1 MKKIILTT
9 ATLALLAF
17 GSQANAQE
25 NSQSSE
31 DRPAIC
37 GYQSPG
43 AEWDQ
48 WFNEK
53 VEAFKASRASMV
65 NYTIPVIIHVIHAGE
80 AVGTFPNLSNA
91 QLVSQINVLNDDF
104 AGAGLNVGNVPA
116 VWKDLVA
123 NTGVSFCLARKD
135 PKGNVLAEPG
145 IERIL
150 FSSVN
155 ITDPKKVANSTN
167 NATFL
172 TYVDTKMKPATIWDP
187 SKYLNIWVS
196 ERPVG
201 GTGLGVANA
210 PSGTGLNGLGNVTV
224 GTATTDGLWCW
235 GQCFGTTGTLA
246 TGYDKGRVSS
256 HEIGHYLGLRHTW
269 ADASCG
275 DDFCADTPPT
285 QQANFNCP
293 TFPTNKG
300 TCTGNSTNGEMT
312 MNIMDYTNDP
322 CKYMF
327 TKDQATRIQTAMA
340 NGTYRKTLGTHGL
353 CESPLSV
360 DQLNTAAL
368 DLIISPNPTSGNVDL
383 TFRAF
388 EAADVKIEINNLLGQ
403 IIATEFVKNPTGI
416 IHQTV
421 DLSNQNAGIYFVTIK
436 YGSDR
441 IVKKLVKQ

>member
-1 MKKIILTT
+1 M
-9 ATLALLAF
+9 
-17 GSQANAQE
+17 NAQN
-25 NSQSSE
+25 NSQDTE
-31 DRPAIC
+31 QDRPALC

-43 AEWDQ
+43 AEYDQ

-53 VEAFKASRASMV
+53 VEEFKTSRTSMV

-91 QLVSQINVLNDDF
+91 QLVSQIKVLNDDF
-104 AGAGLNVGNVPA
+104 AGKGLNVGNIPA
-116 VWKDLVA
+116 AWKDLVA
-123 NTGVSFCLARKD
+123 NTGISFCLARKD
-135 PKGNVLAEPG
+135 PKGNILAEPG
-145 IERIL
+145 IDRVL
-150 FSSVN
+150 FSAVS
-155 ITDPKKVANSTN
+155 ITDPKKVSNSTN

-172 TYVDTKMKPATIWDP
+172 NYVDTKMKPATIWDP
-187 SKYLNIWVS
+187 AKYLNIWVS
-196 ERPVG
+196 DRPVG

-210 PSGTGLNGLGNVTV
+210 PSGTGLTGLGNVTA

-269 ADASCG
+269 ADATCG
-275 DDFCADTPPT
+275 DDYCTDTPPT
-285 QQANFNCP
+285 KQANFNCP

-300 TCTGNSTNGEMT
+300 TCSGNSTNGEMT

-327 TKDQATRIQTAMA
+327 TKDQTTRMQTAMA
-340 NGTYRKTLGTHGL
+340 NGTYRKLLGTHGV
-353 CESPLSV
+353 CDSPLSV
-360 DQLNTAAL
+360 DQLNTSAL
-368 DLIISPNPTSGNVDL
+368 DLIISPNPTLGNVEL
-383 TFRAF
+383 SFRAF
-388 EAADVKIEINNLLGQ
+388 ETADVKIEINNLLGQ

-416 IHQTV
+416 IRQSF
-421 DLSNQNAGIYFVTIK
+421 DLSGQQAGVYFITIK

-441 IVKKLVKQ
+441 IVRKLVKQ